1 MSSQFALRTT
11 TIGFWLGVSWLL
23 LVFSSGLLASWLPLS
38 FAPAVPDL
46 LHMAEAPAWAASPA
60 HWLGTDPQGRDVLT
74 ELLYG
79 ARQIVSISLP
89 AAILATLVGAL
100 AGGAAGFWG
109 NSGLRLP
116 WAGWLVGA
124 AASWWGL
131 ALPGRW
137 AVSLSLTSLAGL
149 AWWINRRSS
158 TAKPSGWPLPL
169 DSIFQSTLT
178 LLGAVPRLVL
188 VLVFAA
194 GPALSTLQVVALLVL
209 VAWPEPARQ
218 VRAQMLRVRELPFVE
233 AARAAGLPPTQV
245 WYRHALPHACRPLFT
260 IAPLSLAGLIGLEST
275 LAFLGVGRPP
285 DVPSWGNLL
294 GTLQQEPGAWWVL
307 ASAGGALL
315 LTLLALQ
322 QLARQ
327 LVKRR

>member
-1 MSSQFALRTT
+1 MRQSALRTT
-11 TIGFWLGVSWLL
+11 TISFWLGISWLL
-23 LVFSSGLLASWLPLS
+23 LVLTSGFLTPWLPLS
-38 FAPAVPDL
+38 FLPGVPDL
-46 LHMAEAPAWAASPA
+46 LHMAEAPSWTAKPV

-79 ARQIVSISLP
+79 ARQVASISLP
-89 AAILATLVGAL
+89 AAVLATLVGAL

-109 NSGLRLP
+109 NSGMRLP
-116 WAGWLVGA
+116 WAGWLAGMA
-124 AASWWGL
+124 ACWWVL

-137 AVSLSLTSLAGL
+137 IVSLSLTSMAGL
-149 AWWINRRSS
+149 AWWISRRSR
-158 TAKPSGWPLPL
+158 TTKPGGWPVPL
-169 DSIFQSTLT
+169 DSIFLSTLT

-194 GPALSTLQVVALLVL
+194 GPALGTSQIVALLVL

-233 AARAAGLPPTQV
+233 AARAAGLPNLRV
-245 WYRHALPHACRPLFT
+245 WYRHALPHACQPLLAT
-260 IAPLSLAGLIGLEST
+260 APLSLAGLIGLEST
-275 LAFLGVGRPP
+275 LAFLGVGRSP

-294 GTLQQEPGAWWVL
+294 GALQQEPGAWWIL
-307 ASAGGALL
+307 ASAGGALV
-315 LTLLALQ
+315 LTLVALQ

-327 LVKRR
+327 LVKRS

>member
-1 MSSQFALRTT
+1 MSQRPFRAATF
-11 TIGFWLGVSWLL
+11 GFWLGAGWLV
-23 LVFSSGLLASWLPLS
+23 LVLSSGLLVPWLPLS
-38 FAPAVPDL
+38 FPPAVPDL
-46 LHMAEAPAWAASPA
+46 LHVAEAPAWGASPA

-79 ARQIVSISLP
+79 ARQAVSISLP
-89 AAILATLVGAL
+89 ATVLATLVGAL
-100 AGGAAGFWG
+100 VGGASGFWG
-109 NSGLRLP
+109 NSGVRLP
-116 WAGWLVGA
+116 WAGLLAGA
-124 AASWWGL
+124 ATVWWGL

-137 AVSLSLTSLAGL
+137 AVSISLAGMACL
-149 AWWINRRSS
+149 AWWAGRRSP
-158 TAKPSGWPLPL
+158 TAKPSGWPVPL

-194 GPALSTLQVVALLVL
+194 GPALGTSQVVALLVL

-245 WYRHALPHACRPLFT
+245 WYRHALPHACQPLLAT
-260 IAPLSLAGLIGLEST
+260 APLSLAGLIGLEST

-307 ASAGGALL
+307 ASAGGALV
-315 LTLLALQ
+315 LTLVALQ
-322 QLARQ
+322 QLAQQ
-327 LVKRR
+327 LAKRN